1 MTKLEVVS
9 EENEGV
15 APDPFNVA
23 ALRLPPSYEQDAAL
37 RTQLTTVPVRKPK
50 RQEWIRVHHDKAYR
64 ADFALILVDEGREY
78 YLVNPALLGE
88 LQNEVQ
94 LVTLYVAI
102 NKAGVVFLWPVKRP
116 TDDGHR
122 TSDWIQ
128 SAHEAAAAA
137 VKRYVRMSSNM
148 ALGAYEITFRESP
161 IPEADPTWPDKSMS
175 ELLKIAFQNT
185 GRYIDKL
192 DHDLINEL
200 RGR

>member
-9 EENEGV
+9 HEE
-15 APDPFNVA
+15 ATPDPFDVA
-23 ALRLPPSYEQDAAL
+23 ALRLPPSYEQDAGL

-50 RQEWIRVHHDKAYR
+50 KQEWFRIHPAPEYR
-64 ADFALILVDEGREY
+64 ADFALIFTEENREV
-78 YLVNPALLGE
+78 YLVNPALLDE
-88 LQNEVQ
+88 LRNEVQ
-94 LVTLYVAI
+94 LATLYTAI

-122 TSDWIQ
+122 TSDWIR

-148 ALGAYEITFRESP
+148 ALGAYEITYRESATG
-161 IPEADPTWPDKSMS
+161 ETDATWPDKTMS
-175 ELLKIAFQNT
+175 ELLKIAFVNT
-185 GRYIDKL
+185 GRYIDTL
-192 DHDLINEL
+192 DHDIIKEL